1 MARRVGL
8 KAEAHT
14 LKIIPNQREVGF
26 FLHHWKNKSIK
37 LLPQL
42 WGEIFAFPPEIQLHP
57 LWFLCW
63 CFLNLALQAKLPDGS
78 RPVSCPG
85 HARTSGLMDDLLP
98 CLSDL
103 CITAFPTVRL
113 CAHSVGPS
121 CMEIRELP

>member
-42 WGEIFAFPPEIQLHP
+42 WGEIFAFPPEIQLH
-57 LWFLCW
+57 LLLCGFCAGAFLIWPCKRS
-63 CFLNLALQAKLPDGS
+63 CQMA
-78 RPVSCPG
+78 PVP
-85 HARTSGLMDDLLP
+85 
-98 CLSDL
+98 
-103 CITAFPTVRL
+103 
-113 CAHSVGPS
+113 
-121 CMEIRELP
+121 